1 MKKLS
6 QSEHKVLIELF
17 KASNYRLQAFT
28 LSQRAVLP
36 FSKFLNAISVLSEMN
51 LLKTDGAVIELT
63 QSGFYS
69 ILSQRE
75 HKTTIRQIPKD
86 FLREGKISLND
97 FYVPRRS
104 LM

>member
-6 QSEHKVLIELF
+6 QSEHRVLIELF

-36 FSKFLNAISVLSEMN
+36 FSKFLNTISLLSEMN

-63 QSGFYS
+63 QSGFYF
-69 ILSQRE
+69 ILSRKE
-75 HKTTIRQIPKD
+75 HKKAIKQIPKD
-86 FLREGKISLND
+86 FLSEGKISLND

>member
-6 QSEHKVLIELF
+6 PIEYRILVELF

-28 LSQRAVLP
+28 LSQRVILP
-36 FSKFLNAISVLSEMN
+36 FSKFLDAVTVLSEMN
-51 LLKTDGAVIELT
+51 LIKTNGAVIELT
-63 QSGFYS
+63 QSGFYLILAQKKRKIS
-69 ILSQRE
+69 IRE
-75 HKTTIRQIPKD
+75 IPKD
-86 FLREGKISLND
+86 FLRKETISLKE